1 MTGAAGTR
9 GGYFLEALPITTDLA
24 PSVWEAPRPVLLN
37 AHKHHA
43 GFLGQRIKHAVAAG
57 PPALAPLAA
66 ELVVVGAKLMD
77 LYHGPFSPREIG
89 EKVLADLKRSGR
101 DAPDAFRAW
110 VEAAGGYRVTE
121 FPEDTSRWVLRS
133 GEEGGRFV
141 HIHPA
146 RWAPFTV
153 RVRANVLTTAVMALA
168 YVKVHGGDPI
178 DRKVVNAVRRDY
190 LGLAPVGRDPS
201 GDEGI
206 GSVIA
211 LLR

>member
-1 MTGAAGTR
+1 
-9 GGYFLEALPITTDLA
+9 
-24 PSVWEAPRPVLLN
+24 LLN

-43 GFLGQRIKHAVAAG
+43 GFLGERIRRAAAG
-57 PPALAPLAA
+57 PAGLPELAA
-66 ELVVVGAKLMD
+66 DLVVVGTKLMD

-89 EKVLADLKRSGR
+89 EKVLADLTRAGR
-101 DAPDAFRAW
+101 DAPEAFRAW
-110 VEAAGGYRVTE
+110 VEGAGGYRVVE
-121 FPEDTSRWVLRS
+121 FPEDTSKWVLRY

-141 HIHPA
+141 HVHPA
-146 RWAPFTV
+146 RRSPFTV
-153 RVRANVLTTAVMALA
+153 RVRATGLTTAVMALA
-168 YVKVHGGDPI
+168 YVGVHGGDPL

-201 GDEGI
+201 GAEGI

>member
-1 MTGAAGTR
+1 
-9 GGYFLEALPITTDLA
+9 LEDGPITTDLVA
-24 PSVWEAPRPVLLN
+24 PSAWEAPPPVLLN

-43 GFLGQRIKHAVAAG
+43 GFLGERVRRAVAAG
-57 PPALAPLAA
+57 PAGLGPLAA

-89 EKVLADLKRSGR
+89 EKVLADLKRARR
-101 DAPDAFRAW
+101 DTPDAFRAW
-110 VEAAGGYRVTE
+110 VEAEGGYRVVE
-121 FPEDTSRWVLRS
+121 FPEDTSRWVLRY

-141 HIHPA
+141 HVHPA
-146 RWAPFTV
+146 RYSPFSV

-168 YVKVHGGDPI
+168 HAGVHGGDPL

-206 GSVIA
+206 GAVIA

>member
-1 MTGAAGTR
+1 MEDR
-9 GGYFLEALPITTDLA
+9 SITTDLLPA
-24 PSVWEAPRPVLLN
+24 SVWEAPPPVLLN

-43 GFLGQRIKHAVAAG
+43 GFLGERIRSAVAAG
-57 PPALAPLAA
+57 PAGLPPLAA
-66 ELVVVGAKLMD
+66 ELVVVGTKLMD

-89 EKVLADLKRSGR
+89 EKVLADLRRAGR
-101 DAPDAFRAW
+101 DTPDAFRTW
-110 VEAAGGYRVTE
+110 VEAVGGYRVVE
-121 FPEDTSRWVLRS
+121 FPEDTSRWVFRY

-141 HIHPA
+141 HVHPA
-146 RWAPFTV
+146 RYSPFTV
-153 RVRANVLTTAVMALA
+153 RVRANVLTTAVLSLA
-168 YVKVHGGDPI
+168 YVGVRGGDPL

-201 GDEGI
+201 GDGGI

>member
-1 MTGAAGTR
+1 
-9 GGYFLEALPITTDLA
+9 LEDRPITADLVA
-24 PSVWEAPRPVLLN
+24 PSAWETPTPVLLN
-37 AHKHHA
+37 THKHHA
-43 GFLGQRIKHAVAAG
+43 GFLGERIKRAVAAG
-57 PPALAPLAA
+57 PDGLGPLAG
-66 ELVVVGAKLMD
+66 ELVVIGTKLMD

-89 EKVLADLKRSGR
+89 EKVLADLTQARR

-110 VEAAGGYRVTE
+110 VEAEGGYRVVE
-121 FPEDTSRWVLRS
+121 FPEDTSRWVLRYAD
-133 GEEGGRFV
+133 EDRFV
-141 HIHPA
+141 HVHPA
-146 RWAPFTV
+146 RYSPFTV

-168 YVKVHGGDPI
+168 HVGVHGGDPL
-178 DRKVVNAVRRDY
+178 DRKVVNAVRRDH

>member
-1 MTGAAGTR
+1 
-9 GGYFLEALPITTDLA
+9 LEDGPITTDLVA
-24 PSVWEAPRPVLLN
+24 PSAWEAPSPVLLN

-43 GFLGQRIKHAVAAG
+43 GFLGERVRRAVAAG
-57 PPALAPLAA
+57 PAGLGPLAA

-89 EKVLADLKRSGR
+89 EKVLADLKRARR
-101 DAPDAFRAW
+101 DTPDAFRAW
-110 VEAAGGYRVTE
+110 VEAEAGYRVVE
-121 FPEDTSRWVLRS
+121 FPEDTSRWVLRY

-141 HIHPA
+141 HVHPA
-146 RWAPFTV
+146 RYSPFSV

-168 YVKVHGGDPI
+168 HAGVHGGDPL
-178 DRKVVNAVRRDY
+178 DRKVVNAVRRDH

-201 GDEGI
+201 GDGGI

>member
-1 MTGAAGTR
+1 
-9 GGYFLEALPITTDLA
+9 
-24 PSVWEAPRPVLLN
+24 
-37 AHKHHA
+37 
-43 GFLGQRIKHAVAAG
+43 
-57 PPALAPLAA
+57 
-66 ELVVVGAKLMD
+66 MD

-89 EKVLADLKRSGR
+89 EKVLADLKRARR

-110 VEAAGGYRVTE
+110 VEAEGGYRVVE
-121 FPEDTSRWVLRS
+121 FPEDTSRWVLRY

-141 HIHPA
+141 HVHPA
-146 RWAPFTV
+146 RYSPFSV

-168 YVKVHGGDPI
+168 HVGVHGGDPL
-178 DRKVVNAVRRDY
+178 DRKVVNTVRRDF